1 MRTCVF
7 PVLEHGEVGFR
18 CGALQ
23 LFILEAMVGV
33 FHCSCSCIS
42 IRLCEGLQRGS
53 GGQLVAGGGGVAQR
67 SGMLMT

>member
-1 MRTCVF
+1 MRTCEV

-42 IRLCEGLQRGS
+42 VRLCEGLQRGS
-53 GGQLVAGGGGVAQR
+53 GGQLVAGGGSLSAPEC
-67 SGMLMT
+67 